1 MRGLIA
7 SVSGNAAQVTQ
18 QSGTT
23 TVDFTDSTKVTE
35 VTPGAL
41 TDVTAGSC
49 ITARSKEDTQPGSP
63 ITAASVRVSPAE
75 NGKCPE
81 GKQAPTPSSTPS
93 GTPSETPSGTPTTT
107 TGPGKKPAV
116 QGSVASVAG
125 NTITVNTASGSQ
137 TVTVTDKTKYTKET
151 AANSQAISA
160 GKCLT
165 ARGSEN
171 NGALQA
177 TSISLQPAE
186 KGKCNEGGGE
196 PHHR

>member
-1 MRGLIA
+1 M
-7 SVSGNAAQVTQ
+7 TQ
-18 QSGTT
+18 QNGTA

-35 VTPGAL
+35 VAAAAL
-41 TDVTAGSC
+41 TDVTAGNC
-49 ITARSKEDTQPGSP
+49 ITARSKDESQPGSP
-63 ITAASVRVSPAE
+63 VTAASVRVSPAN

-81 GKQAPTPSSTPS
+81 ARQPTTPTPS
-93 GTPSETPSGTPTTT
+93 GTPTT

-116 QGSVASVAG
+116 EGSVASVAG

-137 TVTVTDKTKYTKET
+137 TVTVTDKTRYTKEAPT
-151 AANSQAISA
+151 NSQAITQ

-177 TSISLQPAE
+177 TSISLQPAH
-186 KGKCNEGGGE
+186 KGKCTEGGE